1 MQEAIESMNR
11 KMSLLSV
18 GVALIAISTAGAFGG
33 RAMAQRPYRL
43 SDRELERIIRTVEKQ
58 ADTFRKSLDDA
69 LDKSRFDGK
78 RREDEVNASVRE
90 FDRETKRLHDHFDGH
105 QSTSADVQSILD
117 RAISIERF
125 MRRNRLTPRAQTD
138 WAALRV
144 SLDQLAAAYTVFWRW
159 DGSGP
164 VPVVEAPYRISDREV
179 ERIIRN
185 IESQSDRVRS
195 SLDRALDRSRLND
208 TRREDDINAYVKDFY
223 SETKQLHDHF
233 DSHKSTS
240 ADVQSVLNHAARIDQ
255 FMRRYPLTR
264 EAQNDWSALKVNLD
278 LLART
283 YSVNW
288 GWQDYVPP
296 VRVPVEVLP
305 AFAIINVNYS
315 TNRRDRGYRITLA
328 RDGRAEV
335 SVGNSLTTRY
345 IDRGLAER
353 FFSDLSSAR
362 PLAQLSVDAGCGRS
376 TTFGRSTYVSFGN
389 ERTPDL
395 TCPVGPRAQ
404 ALRDD
409 LAAIT
414 AAVNL
419 R

>member
-1 MQEAIESMNR
+1 MYRKFNLLTVGLALVAITS
-11 KMSLLSV
+11 
-18 GVALIAISTAGAFGG
+18 AGAFGRG
-33 RAMAQRPYRL
+33 TMAQRPYRL
-43 SDRELERIIRTVEKQ
+43 SDRDLERIIRTVEKQ

-78 RREDEVNASVRE
+78 RREDEINASVRE
-90 FDRETKRLHDHFDGH
+90 FDRETKRLHDHFDAH
-105 QSTSADVQSILD
+105 KSTSADVQSILD
-117 RAISIERF
+117 RAILIERF
-125 MRRNRLTPRAQTD
+125 MRRNRLTPRSQTD
-138 WAALRV
+138 WSALRI
-144 SLDQLAAAYTVFWRW
+144 SLDQLAAAYTVRWRW
-159 DGSGP
+159 DGYSPGP
-164 VPVVEAPYRISDREV
+164 IAEQPYRISDREV

-185 IESQSDRVRS
+185 IESQSDRFRS

-208 TRREDDINAYVKDFY
+208 SRREDDINAYVGDFY
-223 SETKQLHDHF
+223 RETKQLHDHF
-233 DSHKSTS
+233 DSHQSTS
-240 ADVQSVLNHAARIDQ
+240 ADVQAVLNHAARIDQ
-255 FMRRYPLTR
+255 FMRRYPLNR
-264 EAQNDWSALKVNLD
+264 EAQNDWSALKVNLE

-288 GWQDYVPP
+288 NWGSYVPP

-305 AFAIINVNYS
+305 LFAIINVNYT

-328 RDGRAEV
+328 HDGRAEV

-345 IDRGLAER
+345 VERGLTER
-353 FFSDLSSAR
+353 LFTDLAAAR
-362 PLAQLSVDAGCGRS
+362 PLAQLSVDTGCRSTSYGRS
-376 TTFGRSTYVSFGN
+376 TFVNFGN

-414 AAVNL
+414 AALNL